1 MKKIIAFV
9 LLLCMALSF
18 TGCQFNYEK
27 PSEMLEKFEGW
38 AENLGQSQIT
48 EDGDLIGER
57 ILSEDSYAGRYCA
70 DGEDEIGKDVV
81 FGGASIEKR
90 QLKVYGTITTES
102 GKATVRIRQNWD
114 VTEVETD
121 EDGNFETNLSLDNGG
136 NYIMV
141 NYEDFTGSIEM
152 YSEYEGAEGST
163 L

>member
-57 ILSEDSYAGRYCA
+57 ILSEDAYAGRYCA
-70 DGEDEIGKDVV
+70 DGEDETGKDVV

-102 GKATVRIRQNWD
+102 GKATVRIRQN
-114 VTEVETD
+114 
-121 EDGNFETNLSLDNGG
+121 
-136 NYIMV
+136 
-141 NYEDFTGSIEM
+141 
-152 YSEYEGAEGST
+152 
-163 L
+163 

>member
-1 MKKIIAFV
+1 MKKILAFA

-27 PSEMLEKFEGW
+27 PSEMLEKLEGW

-48 EDGDLIGER
+48 EEENLIGER
-57 ILSEDSYAGRYCA
+57 ILSEDSYVGRYFA
-70 DGEDEIGKDVV
+70 DGENETGKDVV

-90 QLKVYGTITTES
+90 QLRVYGTITTES

-114 VTEVETD
+114 VTELEPD

-141 NYEDFTGSIEM
+141 NYEDFTGNIEL

>member
-1 MKKIIAFV
+1 MKKIITGA
-9 LLLCMALSF
+9 LLLCMVLSF

-27 PSEMLEKFEGW
+27 PSEMLEKLEGW

-48 EDGDLIGER
+48 EEENLIGER
-57 ILSEDSYAGRYCA
+57 ILSEDSYVGRYFA
-70 DGEDEIGKDVV
+70 DGENETGKDVV

-90 QLKVYGTITTES
+90 QLRIYGTITTES

-114 VTEVETD
+114 VTELETD

-136 NYIMV
+136 NYIMI
-141 NYEDFTGSIEM
+141 NYEDFTGTIEL

>member
-70 DGEDEIGKDVV
+70 DGEDETGKDVV

-121 EDGNFETNLSLDNGG
+121 EDGNFEANLSLDNGG

-141 NYEDFTGSIEM
+141 NYEDYTGSIELD
-152 YSEYEGAEGST
+152 SEYEGAAGST
-163 L
+163 V

>member
-1 MKKIIAFV
+1 MKKLIAFA
-9 LLLCMALSF
+9 LLLCVALSF
-18 TGCQFNYEK
+18 TGCQFNYEN
-27 PSEMLEKFEGW
+27 PSEVLEKLEGW

-57 ILSEDSYAGRYCA
+57 ILSEDSYVGRYCA
-70 DGEDEIGKDVV
+70 DGEDETGKDVV

-90 QLKVYGTITTES
+90 QLRVYGTITTES
-102 GKATVRIRQNWD
+102 GKATIRIRQNWD
-114 VTEVETD
+114 VTELETD

-141 NYEDFTGSIEM
+141 NYEDFTGSIEL
-152 YSEYEGAEGST
+152 YSEYEGAEGSP

>member
-1 MKKIIAFV
+1 MKKLIAFA
-9 LLLCMALSF
+9 LLLCVALSF
-18 TGCQFNYEK
+18 TGCQFNYEN
-27 PSEMLEKFEGW
+27 PSDVLEKLEGW

-57 ILSEDSYAGRYCA
+57 ILSEDFYVGRYCA
-70 DGEDEIGKDVV
+70 DGEDETGKDVV

-90 QLKVYGTITTES
+90 QLRVYGTITTES
-102 GKATVRIRQNWD
+102 GKATIRIRQNWD
-114 VTEVETD
+114 VTELETD

-141 NYEDFTGSIEM
+141 NYEDFTGSIEL
-152 YSEYEGAEGST
+152 YSEYEGAEGSA

>member
-57 ILSEDSYAGRYCA
+57 ILSEDVPMVRM
-70 DGEDEIGKDVV
+70 
-81 FGGASIEKR
+81 R
-90 QLKVYGTITTES
+90 QE
-102 GKATVRIRQNWD
+102 RM
-114 VTEVETD
+114 
-121 EDGNFETNLSLDNGG
+121 LS
-136 NYIMV
+136 
-141 NYEDFTGSIEM
+141 
-152 YSEYEGAEGST
+152 SEAHQ
-163 L
+163 LRNAN

>member
-57 ILSEDSYAGRYCA
+57 ILSEDAYAGRYCA
-70 DGEDEIGKDVV
+70 DGEDETGKDVV
-81 FGGASIEKR
+81 FGGASVEKR
-90 QLKVYGTITTES
+90 QLKVYGTES

-141 NYEDFTGSIEM
+141 NYEDFTGSIEL